1 MKPTLPGGSTV
12 RSPVGRAFIAADQQ
26 RVRSRCARDVLR
38 LGTYDRRNAQLEF
51 FNGFGSAL
59 FVHVAFVRNL
69 SGKPRNL
76 PFYYGSAYGSRTRV
90 PALRGLCPN
99 H

>member
-12 RSPVGRAFIAADQQ
+12 RFPVGRVFIAADQH
-26 RVRSRCARDVLR
+26 RVRSRCARDVLW
-38 LGTYDRRNAQLEF
+38 LGTYHRCNAQLEF
-51 FNGFGSAL
+51 LNGFDSAL
-59 FVHVAFVRNL
+59 FVQVVFVWNL
-69 SGKPRNL
+69 SGKLRHL
-76 PFYYGSAYGSRTRV
+76 PFYSGSAYGSRTRV